1 MVEGGV
7 GARGKGNKGEE
18 ERGGVKLKLRFFS
31 ARGSRRKGRETEQAL
46 FERTVRSRPGLVR
59 TF

>member
-18 ERGGVKLKLRFFS
+18 ERGGVKLKLRFLQLG
-31 ARGSRRKGRETEQAL
+31 GSRRKVTE
-46 FERTVRSRPGLVR
+46 EGKRN
-59 TF
+59 